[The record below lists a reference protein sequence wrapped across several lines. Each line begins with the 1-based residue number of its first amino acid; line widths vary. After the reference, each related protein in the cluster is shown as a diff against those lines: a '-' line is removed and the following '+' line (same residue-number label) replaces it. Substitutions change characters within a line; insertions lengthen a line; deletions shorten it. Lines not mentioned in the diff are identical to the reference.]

1 MLRMVQESLIE
12 VWKTKAHLKLNMT
25 VKDNKKGSY
34 RHVRY
39 QVTVRDFYFCI
50 VVIQGNGPL
59 S

>member
-1 MLRMVQESLIE
+1 MFQESLIE